1 MEKISKDELVALNI
15 TELCARVA
23 YLEKKVNEHENAFRW
38 FEVGKKFFG
47 KAVLA
52 AYAAKV
58 EIEKEGK

>member
-1 MEKISKDELVALNI
+1 MANKELI
-15 TELCARVA
+15 KRVE

-58 EIEKEGK
+58 EIEKDGKQ

>member
-1 MEKISKDELVALNI
+1 MSVDAKVCLANKELI
-15 TELCARVA
+15 KRVE

-58 EIEKEGK
+58 EIEKDGKQ